1 MLARA
6 GKDVG
11 LSMADTAQPHQISD
25 IGELIDRKSRLGQ
38 IVHWLKGGRGSPLI
52 IFDECHKVGLL
63 APRHLPVCWMV
74 CIPVLWVPSLLS
86 SVPPSASCMSS
97 EAGCIFLMSR
107 FLVWGHLGEAA
118 ALESEPR
125 QLLMS
130 RAAGMVAVCLSAAP
144 KQALGVGSRLNSWTS
159 VPALSGCAD
168 GCSLC
173 RPRTCSQLQVGSPQL
188 LA

>member
-1 MLARA
+1 
-6 GKDVG
+6 
-11 LSMADTAQPHQISD
+11 MADTAQPHQISD

-74 CIPVLWVPSLLS
+74 CIPVLWMPSLLS

-97 EAGCIFLMSR
+97 EACCIFFIS

-118 ALESEPR
+118 ALESEPQ

-130 RAAGMVAVCLSAAP
+130 RAACQLVWLLCACLLH
-144 KQALGVGSRLNSWTS
+144 QSR
-159 VPALSGCAD
+159 
-168 GCSLC
+168 
-173 RPRTCSQLQVGSPQL
+173 R
-188 LA
+188 